1 VHSGGNSTCQNES
14 DPARSWNGEE
24 RRAGDRRETPTRL
37 FGSRLTPQRRTGG
50 RRDEDHS
57 SYVDR
62 YTRRD
67 VALILTIFLLNVAD
81 AFFTM
86 LWLGRGGREANPV
99 MDFFLDIGP
108 DAFLIQKCIVVGM
121 WLLVLIAHKNFR
133 FARLGIY
140 ASLVVYAL
148 LLIVHFGI
156 IALGIEPPPRA
167 VEPPPRA
174 TLTPSEARAGSEIF
188 RGTRSVV
195 VGPGL
200 PIRRADRRAAE

>member
-1 VHSGGNSTCQNES
+1 MKPSV
-14 DPARSWNGEE
+14 
-24 RRAGDRRETPTRL
+24 RL
-37 FGSRLTPQRRTGG
+37 HTKLRLTPQRRTGG

-62 YTRRD
+62 YTRLD
-67 VALILTIFLLNVAD
+67 VALILTVFLLNVAD

-86 LWLGRGGREANPV
+86 LWLGRGGHEANPV

-108 DAFLIQKCIVVGM
+108 DAFLIQKCIIVGI

-140 ASLVVYAL
+140 ASLVVYAV

-156 IALGIEPPPRA
+156 IALGIEPPPREVKPA
-167 VEPPPRA
+167 ARA
-174 TLTPSEARAGSEIF
+174 TMISSDPRVISEVF
-188 RGTRSVV
+188 RETRSTTAT
-195 VGPGL
+195 PRP
-200 PIRRADRRAAE
+200 PIRRADR